1 MHACGPRKELSDCPP
16 ARFLTIFLSGDG
28 EGSWLSSASP
38 SGLLDRI
45 TVLLLLLFFD
55 FFFFCWKGCQGQAD
69 RQVAS

>member
-1 MHACGPRKELSDCPP
+1 M
-16 ARFLTIFLSGDG
+16 
-28 EGSWLSSASP
+28 SASP

-69 RQVAS
+69 KHVAS